1 MRHHNVNRKFG
12 REKNQ
17 REAFIR
23 SLAASLI
30 LKNKITT
37 TLPRAKE
44 IRPFVE
50 KLVTRAKNPTLANM
64 RILNARLGT
73 ENGKVLKKLIDTATS
88 KYKERAGGYLRIT
101 KSGVREGDAAQK
113 AVIEFV

>member
-12 REKNQ
+12 REKKQ

-23 SLAASLI
+23 SLASSLI
-30 LKNKITT
+30 MRDKIQT

-50 KLVTRAKNPTLANM
+50 KLVTRAKNPTIANV
-64 RILNARLGT
+64 RILNSRLGT
-73 ENGKVLKKLIDTATS
+73 DDRRVAKKLIETAA
-88 KYKERAGGYLRIT
+88 KYKDRNGGFLRIT
-101 KSGVREGDAAQK
+101 KTGIRGSDAAPK

>member
-12 REKNQ
+12 REKKQ

-23 SLAASLI
+23 SLAQALI
-30 LKNKITT
+30 VRGKIKT

-64 RILNARLGT
+64 RVLTTRLGT
-73 ENGKVLKKLIDTATS
+73 EDKKVLKKLLDLTE
-88 KYKERAGGYLRIT
+88 KNYKDRTGGYLRIT
-101 KSGVREGDAAQK
+101 KLGARQGDAAPQ
-113 AVIEFV
+113 AIIEFV

>member
-12 REKNQ
+12 REKKP

-23 SLAASLI
+23 SLASSLI
-30 LKNKITT
+30 MKGKIST

-50 KLVTRAKNPTLANM
+50 KLVTRAKNPTLANT
-64 RILNARLGT
+64 RILVTRLGT
-73 ENGKVLKKLIDTATS
+73 DDMRVSKKLIAVAEG
-88 KYKERAGGYLRIT
+88 YKGRAGGYLRIT
-101 KSGVREGDAAQK
+101 KTGFRQGDAAPK